1 MDTCRECDFW
11 DVNAGACSVHGC
23 SSKAGSV
30 SRPFAEVPP
39 PLPSPV
45 LQPCVLSTTSGAN
58 ADQGGG
64 SSLPPGYVNAS
75 SWPQLF
81 LTFRTCNNAHPMS
94 KLTWVSVLVGPS
106 RPGKVS
112 STVASDA
119 TLYSH

>member
-75 SWPQLF
+75 PVCTMAIAILDFQNVQQRTSNVETYLGVCVGWP
-81 LTFRTCNNAHPMS
+81 
-94 KLTWVSVLVGPS
+94 
-106 RPGKVS
+106 VS
-112 STVASDA
+112 SRKGFVDSRF
-119 TLYSH
+119 